1 MKRTIITAILLSILC
16 LSACGTHKH
25 SFSDAD
31 CYKPATCSERNATE
45 GEPPGHTSSVG
56 TCQRCGN
63 VQNEEIL
70 ELLNTSFAV
79 IMDEGSAVI
88 ECTSGIGTLSN
99 QLQYEKFV
107 EADNHITQI
116 SKELDSIILACAEY
130 DELDRIVFQSRLLR
144 NTCPTAITGTDDIS
158 LANQTIL
165 YQLFLQQISSSF
177 NYLSE
182 DMDYLAGNRELPN
195 GISYFDEVEKMP
207 TPDSVI
213 FGITYDSEK
222 SDAGVKQYMYLIGSN
237 ESDANMN
244 YNNYLSAIDLEPTLE
259 YELAESYAIVTKD
272 GNMVSAMMAGTDPQ
286 KGYFLI
292 ISFQE

>member
-1 MKRTIITAILLSILC
+1 MKRTIIIAILLSILC
-16 LSACGTHKH
+16 LSACGTHNH
-25 SFSDAD
+25 TFSDAD
-31 CYKPATCSERNATE
+31 CYKPATCSECNATE
-45 GEPPGHTSSVG
+45 GEALGHTSSVG
-56 TCQRCGN
+56 TCQRCGA

-70 ELLNTSFAV
+70 ELLNSSFAV

-88 ECTSGIGTLSN
+88 ECTSGIGTLPK
-99 QLQYEKFV
+99 QLQYEKFI
-107 EADNHITQI
+107 EADNHITKI
-116 SKELDSIILACAEY
+116 SKELDSIILACAEN

-144 NTCPTAITGTDDIS
+144 NTCPTAITGTDAIS

-207 TPDSVI
+207 KPDSVI
-213 FGITYDSEK
+213 YGITYDSEK

-244 YNNYLSAIDLEPTLE
+244 YNNYLSAIDLESTLE